1 LELHVFGEIDG
12 TRHLVGALQTVPG
25 KEEQFTYSSQFLD
38 SFPQCPLSVALPF
51 SVGTFPARPTRAFF
65 RNLLPEGTALA
76 AVARALEVKSTSY
89 LKVLKALGTECIG
102 AVILSDSED
111 AAESDGHYIPISRES
126 LHETMGKGAG
136 GIAELQEEAKL
147 SLAGAQSKM
156 GLYAEKRS
164 GSISYAI
171 PMEGA
176 ASTHIVK
183 APNRR
188 FEQLSEN
195 EHFCLILAKCAGL
208 RTADSTIDILG
219 EDAIYVTKR
228 FDREFSTHEKMPQVE
243 KSPRVVR
250 LHQEDFCQVLGKLPE
265 QKYEKPGQQYAR
277 LVREAILTN
286 SLDPL
291 GDMDQ
296 FVRMLIVNAIVGNC
310 DGHLKNLTALRGG
323 DWRQFRLAPAYDIAS
338 TVIYKGLDRHM
349 AMRIGETNK
358 IDTVS
363 MEDFLAL
370 AKELSLSP
378 RAMASL
384 VDEVCSHISAAMDAE
399 AVALENALNRPL
411 GKVQEIVEFARAQID
426 RIGVTC
432 S

>member
-1 LELHVFGEIDG
+1 MKLHVFGEIDG
-12 TRHLVGALQTVPG
+12 TRHLVGTLQTVPG
-25 KEEQFTYSSQFLD
+25 KEEQFTYSPQFRD
-38 SFPQCPLSVALPF
+38 SFPQSPLSVALPL
-51 SVGTFPARPTRAFF
+51 SAGSFPARPTRAFF
-65 RNLLPEGTALA
+65 RNLLPEGAALA
-76 AVARALEVKSTSY
+76 AVARALEVKSASY
-89 LKVLKALGTECIG
+89 LKVLNALGTECIG
-102 AVILSDSED
+102 AVILGNSED
-111 AAESDGHYIPISRES
+111 TAGSDGHYVPISREA
-126 LHETMGKGAG
+126 LHKTMEGGAD

-156 GLYAEKRS
+156 GLYAESRG

-195 EHFCLILAKCAGL
+195 EHFCLLLAKRAEL

-219 EDAIYVTKR
+219 EDAIYVTER
-228 FDREFSTHEKMPQVE
+228 FDRELATFEKNSDVE
-243 KSPRVVR
+243 GSLRVLR
-250 LHQEDFCQVLGKLPE
+250 LHQEDFCQILGKLPE

-277 LVREAILTN
+277 LVRDTILAN
-286 SLDPL
+286 SSDPL

-296 FVRMLIVNAIVGNC
+296 FVRMLIVNVIVGNC

-349 AMRIGETNK
+349 AMRIGGTNK
-358 IDTVS
+358 IDAVS
-363 MEDFLAL
+363 KEDFLAL

-378 RAMASL
+378 KAMARL
-384 VDEVCSHISAAMDAE
+384 LDEVCSHMSTSIGTEAA
-399 AVALENALNRPL
+399 ALEDALGRPL
-411 GKVQEIVEFARAQID
+411 GKVWEIVEFARVQID
-426 RIGVTC
+426 RIGA
-432 S
+432 

>member
-1 LELHVFGEIDG
+1 
-12 TRHLVGALQTVPG
+12 
-25 KEEQFTYSSQFLD
+25 
-38 SFPQCPLSVALPF
+38 
-51 SVGTFPARPTRAFF
+51 
-65 RNLLPEGTALA
+65 
-76 AVARALEVKSTSY
+76 
-89 LKVLKALGTECIG
+89 
-102 AVILSDSED
+102 
-111 AAESDGHYIPISRES
+111 
-126 LHETMGKGAG
+126 
-136 GIAELQEEAKL
+136 
-147 SLAGAQSKM
+147 
-156 GLYAEKRS
+156 
-164 GSISYAI
+164 
-171 PMEGA
+171 
-176 ASTHIVK
+176 
-183 APNRR
+183 
-188 FEQLSEN
+188 
-195 EHFCLILAKCAGL
+195 
-208 RTADSTIDILG
+208 
-219 EDAIYVTKR
+219 
-228 FDREFSTHEKMPQVE
+228 
-243 KSPRVVR
+243 
-250 LHQEDFCQVLGKLPE
+250 
-265 QKYEKPGQQYAR
+265 
-277 LVREAILTN
+277 
-286 SLDPL
+286 
-291 GDMDQ
+291 MDQ

-384 VDEVCSHISAAMDAE
+384 VDEVCSHISAALDAE